1 MFQVIAISLNPALL
15 SFLNKYCTTY
25 DERWQL
31 RSFPTIG
38 SYVAAPRN
46 EDSIDLMFF
55 DAHDI
60 VAGVEEK
67 RLVCFMA
74 PLALRV
80 VVTNTLHDD
89 VVLDHLDHFHAFIG
103 ESVDFEHLIQLFR
116 NAERLQTLPLPAL
129 SRRILSSFTHYPV
142 FPQVSAKL
150 RQQLAEPD
158 VDVAR
163 VARLLENDPVVV
175 SRLMQLVNSPYM
187 GFASETLS
195 LDIAVSRLGMQ
206 VVEML
211 VLMLSVK
218 GASAAVSAKEHAQ
231 VMEQAL
237 QFASACRSIAKESQ
251 LKRLQQDHVFI
262 AAILSCF
269 GQLLLL
275 QNGWQLD
282 DPGLEAEQ
290 SDNVR
295 PDVAISA
302 YLLTLWGL
310 DYRLIAPLLTQHQ
323 FSKDP
328 DPELLV
334 SNCLYLARLSKPQLQ
349 KLPEDIRQQIAA
361 SPFGPALGMPR
372 YTQLTGSSGL

>member
-1 MFQVIAISLNPALL
+1 MFQVVAISLNPALL
-15 SFLNKYCTTY
+15 SFLNKYCTKY
-25 DERWQL
+25 DARWQL

-38 SYVAAPRN
+38 SYAAAPRN
-46 EDSIDLMFF
+46 EDSTDLLFF
-55 DAHDI
+55 DAQDI

-103 ESVDFEHLIQLFR
+103 ESVDFEHLVQLFR
-116 NAERLQTLPLPAL
+116 NAERLKTLPLPAL
-129 SRRILSSFTHYPV
+129 SRRILASFTHYPV
-142 FPQVSAKL
+142 FPAVSSKL
-150 RQQLAEPD
+150 RQQLADPT

-163 VARLLENDPVVV
+163 VARLLENDPVIV

-195 LDIAVSRLGMQ
+195 LDIAVSRLGME

-211 VLMLSVK
+211 VLMLAVK
-218 GASAAVSAKEHAQ
+218 GASATVSAKEHGQ
-231 VMEQAL
+231 VMERAL
-237 QFASACRSIAKESQ
+237 QFASACRTLAKESQ
-251 LKRLQQDHVFI
+251 LKRMQQDHVFI
-262 AAILSCF
+262 TSILSCF

-275 QNGWQLD
+275 QNGWMLD

-290 SDNVR
+290 TDSIR

-310 DYRLIAPLLTQHQ
+310 DHKLIAPLLTQHQ
-323 FSKDP
+323 FSVDAGS
-328 DPELLV
+328 EWLV
-334 SNCLYLARLSKPQLQ
+334 SNCLYLARLTKQQLQ
-349 KLPEDIRQQIAA
+349 ALPDDIRQHIAV
-361 SPFGPALGMPR
+361 SPFGPTLGLR
-372 YTQLTGSSGL
+372 R

>member
-1 MFQVIAISLNPALL
+1 MFQVVAISLNPALL
-15 SFLNKYCTTY
+15 SFLKKYCTKH
-25 DERWQL
+25 DPRWQL

-46 EDSIDLMFF
+46 EDSIDLLFF

-80 VVTNTLHDD
+80 VVTNPLHDD
-89 VVLDHLDHFHAFIG
+89 VVLDHLDHFHAFMG
-103 ESVDFEHLIQLFR
+103 ESVEFEHLSQLFQ
-116 NAERLQTLPLPAL
+116 NAEQLKNLPLPAL
-129 SRRILSSFTHYPV
+129 SRRVLASFSHYPV
-142 FPQVSAKL
+142 FPAVNSSL
-150 RQQLAEPD
+150 RQLLADPA
-158 VDVAR
+158 VDVAQ

-211 VLMLSVK
+211 VLMLSLK
-218 GASAAVSAKEHAQ
+218 GASATVSAKEHAQ

-237 QFASACRSIAKESQ
+237 QFGAACRALAKQSQ

-275 QNGWQLD
+275 QNGWMLD
-282 DPGLEAEQ
+282 DPDLAATQ
-290 SDNVR
+290 CDVIR
-295 PDVAISA
+295 ADVAISA

-310 DYRLIAPLLTQHQ
+310 DQKLIAPLLAMHQ
-323 FSKDP
+323 FIDNAT
-328 DPELLV
+328 PECQV
-334 SNCLYLARLSKPQLQ
+334 SNCLYLAQLSKPQLLA
-349 KLPEDIRQQIAA
+349 LPDDCRQQIQA
-361 SPFGPALGMPR
+361 SPFGVALGMAR
-372 YTQLTGSSGL
+372 

>member
-1 MFQVIAISLNPALL
+1 MFQVVAISLNPALL
-15 SFLNKYCTTY
+15 SFLSKYCTKH
-25 DERWQL
+25 DPRWQL

-38 SYVAAPRN
+38 SYAAAPRN
-46 EDSIDLMFF
+46 EDSTELFFF

-60 VAGVEEK
+60 IAGLEEK

-103 ESVDFEHLIQLFR
+103 ESVDFEHLTQLFQ
-116 NAERLQTLPLPAL
+116 NAERLKTLPLPAL
-129 SRRILSSFTHYPV
+129 SRRILASFTHYPV
-142 FPQVSAKL
+142 FPAISTQL
-150 RQQLAEPD
+150 RQELIDPT

-211 VLMLSVK
+211 VLMLAVK
-218 GASAAVSAKEHAQ
+218 GASATVSAKEHGL

-237 QFASACRSIAKESQ
+237 QFANACRSLSKESQ

-282 DPGLEAEQ
+282 DPGLAAEQ
-290 SDNVR
+290 SDSIR

-310 DYRLIAPLLTQHQ
+310 DQKLIAPLLSQHQ
-323 FSKDP
+323 FIADTA
-328 DPELLV
+328 PEVQV
-334 SNCLYLARLSKPQLQ
+334 SNCLFLARLSKPQLQ
-349 KLPEDIRQQIAA
+349 KLPNDIRQQIAA
-361 SPFGPALGMPR
+361 SPFGPTLGFQR
-372 YTQLTGSSGL
+372 

>member
-1 MFQVIAISLNPALL
+1 MFQVVAISLNPALL
-15 SFLNKYCTTY
+15 SFLNKYCTQY
-25 DERWQL
+25 DPRWQL
-31 RSFPTIG
+31 RTFPTIG

-46 EDSIDLMFF
+46 EDSLDLLFF
-55 DAHDI
+55 DANGI
-60 VAGVEEK
+60 IAGLEEK

-89 VVLDHLDHFHAFIG
+89 VVLEHLDHFHAFIG
-103 ESVDFEHLIQLFR
+103 ESVDFEHLSQLFE
-116 NAERLQTLPLPAL
+116 NALRLKSLPLPAL
-129 SRRILSSFTHYPV
+129 PKRLLSAFSHYPV
-142 FPQVSAKL
+142 FPSISSKL
-150 RQQLAEPD
+150 RQQLADPA

-195 LDIAVSRLGMQ
+195 LDVAVSRLGMQ

-211 VLMLSVK
+211 VLMLSLK
-218 GASAAVSAKEHAQ
+218 GASGAVSEQEHRQ

-237 QFASACRSIAKESQ
+237 QFATTCRTLAKASQ

-262 AAILSCF
+262 AAILSSF

-275 QNGWQLD
+275 QNGWMLD
-282 DPGLEAEQ
+282 DPQLNTDQ
-290 SDNVR
+290 TDSIR

-310 DYRLIAPLLTQHQ
+310 DPKLIAPLLTQHQ
-323 FSKDP
+323 FHESAE
-328 DPELLV
+328 PEYLA
-334 SNCLYLARLSKPQLQ
+334 SNCLYLARLARPQLQ
-349 KLPEDIRQQIAA
+349 ALSPEIRQQIAI
-361 SPFGPALGMPR
+361 SPFG
-372 YTQLTGSSGL
+372 TQLGLSG

>member
-1 MFQVIAISLNPALL
+1 MFQVVAISLNPALL
-15 SFLNKYCTTY
+15 SFLNKYCSKH
-25 DERWQL
+25 DPRWQL

-46 EDSIDLMFF
+46 EDSIDLLFF
-55 DAHDI
+55 DAQDI
-60 VAGVEEK
+60 IAGLEEK

-103 ESVDFEHLIQLFR
+103 ESVDFEHLTLLFQ
-116 NAERLQTLPLPAL
+116 NAERLKTLPLPAL
-129 SRRILSSFTHYPV
+129 SRRILASFTHYPV
-142 FPQVSAKL
+142 FPAISTKL
-150 RQQLAEPD
+150 RQQLADPA

-211 VLMLSVK
+211 VLMLSLK
-218 GASAAVSAKEHAQ
+218 GASAAVSAIEHAH
-231 VMEQAL
+231 VMDQAL
-237 QFASACRSIAKESQ
+237 QFGTACRALAKESQ

-275 QNGWQLD
+275 QNGWMLD
-282 DPGLEAEQ
+282 DPELVAEQ
-290 SDNVR
+290 SESIM

-310 DYRLIAPLLTQHQ
+310 DQKLIAPLLTQHQ
-323 FSKDP
+323 FSAGAE
-328 DPELLV
+328 PELLA
-334 SNCLYLARLSKPQLQ
+334 SNCLYLARLTKPQLMA
-349 KLPEDIRQQIAA
+349 LPQDVQTQIAA
-361 SPFGPALGMPR
+361 SPFGSALGLPR
-372 YTQLTGSSGL
+372 

>member
-15 SFLNKYCTTY
+15 SFLNKYCTKR
-25 DERWQL
+25 DPRWQL

-38 SYVAAPRN
+38 SYATAPRN
-46 EDSIDLMFF
+46 EDSIDLLFF

-60 VAGVEEK
+60 ISGLEEK
-67 RLVCFMA
+67 RLVCFLA

-89 VVLDHLDHFHAFIG
+89 VVLGHLDHFHAFIG
-103 ESVDFEHLIQLFR
+103 ESVDFEHLTQLFQ
-116 NAERLQTLPLPAL
+116 NAERLKTLPLPAL
-129 SRRILSSFTHYPV
+129 SRRLLSSFSHYPV
-142 FPQVSAKL
+142 YPAISNQL
-150 RQQLAEPD
+150 RHQLADPA

-195 LDIAVSRLGMQ
+195 LDIAVSRLGLQ

-211 VLMLSVK
+211 VLMLSLK
-218 GASAAVSAKEHAQ
+218 GTSTHVSVEEHTQ
-231 VMEQAL
+231 VLEQAL
-237 QFASACRSIAKESQ
+237 QFANACRNLAKESQ

-275 QNGWQLD
+275 QNGWMLD
-282 DPGLEAEQ
+282 DPELTAEPAE
-290 SDNVR
+290 SIR
-295 PDVAISA
+295 PDLAISA

-310 DYRLIAPLLTQHQ
+310 DQKLIAPLLTQHQ
-323 FSKDP
+323 YLSGS
-328 DPELLV
+328 DPEQLT
-334 SNCLYLARLSKPQLQ
+334 SNCLYLAKLSTAQLQ
-349 KLPEDIRQQIAA
+349 QLPDEHRQHIAA
-361 SPFGPALGMPR
+361 SVFGPVLGLKR
-372 YTQLTGSSGL
+372 

>member
-1 MFQVIAISLNPALL
+1 MFQVVAISLNPALL
-15 SFLNKYCTTY
+15 SFLKKYTTIH
-25 DERWQL
+25 DPRWQL

-38 SYVAAPRN
+38 SYAAAPRN
-46 EDSIDLMFF
+46 EDSIDLFFF

-60 VAGVEEK
+60 IAGLEEK

-103 ESVDFEHLIQLFR
+103 DSVEFEHLTQLFL
-116 NAERLQTLPLPAL
+116 NAELLKTIPLPAL
-129 SRRILSSFTHYPV
+129 SRRLLASFSHYPV
-142 FPQVSAKL
+142 YPAISNQL
-150 RQQLAEPD
+150 RQQLADPA

-163 VARLLENDPVVV
+163 VARILENDPVVV
-175 SRLMQLVNSPYM
+175 SRLLQLVNSPYM

-211 VLMLSVK
+211 VLMLSLK
-218 GASAAVSAKEHAQ
+218 GAPGAVSLEEHSQ
-231 VMEQAL
+231 VLDQAL
-237 QFASACRSIAKESQ
+237 QFATTSRSLAKASQ

-282 DPGLEAEQ
+282 DPELAAEPTD
-290 SDNVR
+290 SIR
-295 PDVAISA
+295 ADVAISV

-310 DYRLIAPLLTQHQ
+310 DQKLIAPLLTHHQ
-323 FSKDP
+323 FLTGAG
-328 DPELLV
+328 PEQLT
-334 SNCLYLARLSKPQLQ
+334 SNCLYLAKLSKTQLQ
-349 KLPEDIRQQIAA
+349 GLPDEIRQHIVVSAFA
-361 SPFGPALGMPR
+361 TALGL
-372 YTQLTGSSGL
+372 QHKNQSLLNE